1 MLHTVL
7 GKTFQVRVIEP
18 TVYTDKLDKLL
29 RAGLDE
35 MQARAAMRDD
45 ERENEKFKEYEPM
58 LAI

>member
-1 MLHTVL
+1 MMHTVL
-7 GKTFQVRVIEP
+7 GKTFDVRVIEP

-35 MQARAAMRDD
+35 MQARVAMRDD
-45 ERENEKFKEYEPM
+45 ERENEKYKEYEPM